1 MNINKYFF
9 SIFLIVFC
17 SAMAVQAQ
25 NTVEVRPSKDYF
37 HIRIE
42 LEKNSLFK
50 VSYISGK
57 DRIIIGTPRF
67 LTSGDHGFKIKKEVV
82 KSNKIL
88 FTITSY
94 DYDFVKIFGS
104 FGSGMGNFFHPV
116 GITKDRLDRLY
127 IADSNNDRIQV
138 MNKNGGYIT
147 EFGVFDWAEKDIFDN
162 QDGENFES
170 DSDFIDSGA
179 NLNNPVGLSVGQF
192 LYVVDKGNNRIVKF
206 NNDYSFLKYFGKYGN
221 DRLEFI
227 DINNITMDDNEN
239 IYIVDSGNDRIVKT
253 DSNGRFIFE
262 LGSFG
267 RGLENFN
274 NPQDI
279 CVDLNRN
286 IYVADAGNKKV
297 KVFDE
302 QGLFK
307 YEFSCK
313 TLKGM
318 DFIYS
323 WKETLFLIDSNSKLI
338 YLTNLKGRRF
348 MKIAHNKFGRPESCV
363 ILDDKYLFVTDSETN
378 NIRIFE
384 IKCEEET
391 FTREISESVYEEE

>member
-1 MNINKYFF
+1 MNKHSI
-9 SIFLIVFC
+9 IFLIIFLLT
-17 SAMAVQAQ
+17 AVVYSQ
-25 NTVEVRPSKDYF
+25 NTVEIRSSKDYL
-37 HIRIE
+37 HIRID
-42 LEKNSLFK
+42 LIKNSIFQ
-50 VSYISGK
+50 VCYISGK
-57 DRIIIGTPRF
+57 EKVEIGDSKF
-67 LTSGDHGFKIKKEVV
+67 LISGSHGFKIKKEAV
-82 KSNKIL
+82 KSNEII
-88 FTITSY
+88 FTVTSY
-94 DYDFVKIFGS
+94 DYDFVKSFGS

-116 GITKDRLDRLY
+116 GIVKDRLDRLY

-147 EFGVFDWAEKDIFDN
+147 EFGVFEWAENDIFDN
-162 QDGENFES
+162 QDGEKFES

-179 NLNNPVGLSVGQF
+179 NLNNPVAISVGQF

-227 DINNITMDDNEN
+227 DVNNITIDDIEN

-267 RGLENFN
+267 RGVENFN
-274 NPQDI
+274 NPLDV
-279 CVDLNRN
+279 CVDLKRN

-313 TLKGM
+313 TLKGL

-323 WKETLFLIDSNSKLI
+323 WQETLFLIDSNSKLI
-338 YLTNLKGRRF
+338 YHMNKKGRRF
-348 MKIAHNKFGRPESCV
+348 MKISHDKFGHPEACV
-363 ILDDKYLFVTDSETN
+363 MLDEKYLLVTDSETN
-378 NIRIFE
+378 NVRIFE
-384 IKCEEET
+384 IKCKKET
-391 FTREISESVYEEE
+391 FTRKISDIVYEEEE